1 MLHAGL
7 TNDLPG
13 VNISMTVNILSFLVD
28 ECLAQVDEC
37 LAQGHPH
44 FKQES
49 SNLKSSWLA
58 AVSPVLQTTF
68 LGGHSLKSWRLRE

>member
-1 MLHAGL
+1 MLYAGL

-44 FKQES
+44 FEQES
-49 SNLKSSWLA
+49 SNLKPTWLTA
-58 AVSPVLQTTF
+58 ESPILQTTF
-68 LGGHSLKSWRLRE
+68 LGATL